1 MSAIYTPARG
11 QAARS
16 TSGDGLHFLSEV
28 WNGEAVFLLWLH
40 EEHHKWSFPAER
52 LWPDVVFRGVD
63 AALHELGE

>member
-1 MSAIYTPARG
+1 MSAIYTPPRG
-11 QAARS
+11 CAARS

-28 WNGEAVFLLWLH
+28 FNGEELFLLWLALEH
-40 EEHHKWSFPAER
+40 EQWPASREW